1 MVRIRRCR
9 AQTPERPTVC
19 NGYER
24 ELLYVYGAVSPTPEA
39 GLVLEH
45 QADPAALDLL
55 GVEEGCQN
63 IGEFFFHCSC
73 VSGSLLGCRVSGATL
88 RQP

>member
-1 MVRIRRCR
+1 
-9 AQTPERPTVC
+9 
-19 NGYER
+19 
-24 ELLYVYGAVSPTPEA
+24 
-39 GLVLEH
+39 
-45 QADPAALDLL
+45 LDLL

>member
-63 IGEFFFHCSC
+63 IGEFFLDR
-73 VSGSLLGCRVSGATL
+73 GRDARYRAPLPR
-88 RQP
+88 PI